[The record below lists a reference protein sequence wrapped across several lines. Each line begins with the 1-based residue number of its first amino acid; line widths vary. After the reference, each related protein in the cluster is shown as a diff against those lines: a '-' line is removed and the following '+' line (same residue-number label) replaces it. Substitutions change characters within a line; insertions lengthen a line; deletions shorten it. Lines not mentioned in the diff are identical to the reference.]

1 MSKVTCP
8 YCFESFDSADVHF
21 LCRCKKVDDEKYK
34 NFWRPTPVNPQGLPI
49 IPKRGIFSFGTPK
62 SAVCPECKRK
72 THMML
77 CPKCHNRI
85 PNDMVLNGGKII
97 SIVGARS
104 SGKSNYIAVL
114 IEELRRNVNRLGR
127 LGLEYKN
134 VAEQSEL
141 QTERR
146 YKEDFYNPLYNN
158 SKCVDQTAV
167 GDFRSRIPM
176 IFTLTSPKGDTMHLV
191 FYDTAGENFGQ
202 TANIAEN
209 VKFLTKS
216 DAILYLVDTENIDA
230 VRKRLGK
237 PKADTGFDSILSAL
251 LGHFQEGNEEA
262 KAMFSKPMAV
272 VFSKIDYITS
282 GDERFQ
288 DCSIA
293 GLKTNSPY
301 LMSDGINLKEFEM
314 NSKSLR
320 SILDRVWQQPDFI
333 NNIDNNWKDAD
344 KNVCFFGVSSL
355 GSAPKGTTLTGDV
368 NPFRVLDPL
377 VWILNKL
384 NFPLPL
390 KK

>member
-8 YCFESFDSADVHF
+8 YCFESFDSGKVHF
-21 LCRCKKVDDEKYK
+21 LCRCKKVDDTKYK
-34 NFWRPTPVNPQGLPI
+34 SFWKPTPVNPQGRPI
-49 IPKRGIFSFGTPK
+49 VPKRGFLSFGTPR
-62 SAVCPECKRK
+62 SVVCPDCKK
-72 THMML
+72 STYMML
-77 CPKCHNRI
+77 CPECHNRI

-141 QTERR
+141 QTENR
-146 YKEDFYNPLYNN
+146 YKNDFYNPLYNN
-158 SKCVDQTAV
+158 SKCVDQTPV

-176 IFTLTSPKGDTMHLV
+176 IFTLTSPKGEALHLV
-191 FYDTAGENFGQ
+191 FYDTAGENFDQ

-237 PKADTGFDSILSAL
+237 SKADTGFDSILSAL

-301 LMSDGINLKEFEM
+301 LMTEGINLKEFEM
-314 NSKSLR
+314 NSKSIK
-320 SILDRVWQQPDFI
+320 SVLDRVWKQPDFI

-344 KNVCFFGVSSL
+344 KNVCFFGVSAL
-355 GSAPKGTTLTGDV
+355 GSAPKGTALTSEL

-384 NFPLPL
+384 NFPLPI